1 MICNLRDTREFH
13 NEVQAELGTF
23 VDGGLVAALDG
34 LFRSS
39 WNFTDLRIRYY
50 DTVSANKFPTTVD
63 GLIEQIE
70 NFPARMAQ
78 IKRGIPLE
86 VTFLQDLYV
95 KSFQY
100 KVWVSPAR
108 QMNFYCLHSNLFWKK
123 CRRVF
128 FDYSQ
133 EHSYFAFTRHYN
145 WNYNVILPLNC

>member
-1 MICNLRDTREFH
+1 MICNLRDTKKFH
-13 NEVQAELGTF
+13 KEVQVKLETLR
-23 VDGGLVAALDG
+23 DGGLVAALNG

-70 NFPARMAQ
+70 NFPAQMAKIQ
-78 IKRGIPLE
+78 QGIPLE

-100 KVWVSPAR
+100 KVWVSPA
-108 QMNFYCLHSNLFWKK
+108 
-123 CRRVF
+123 
-128 FDYSQ
+128 
-133 EHSYFAFTRHYN
+133 
-145 WNYNVILPLNC
+145 